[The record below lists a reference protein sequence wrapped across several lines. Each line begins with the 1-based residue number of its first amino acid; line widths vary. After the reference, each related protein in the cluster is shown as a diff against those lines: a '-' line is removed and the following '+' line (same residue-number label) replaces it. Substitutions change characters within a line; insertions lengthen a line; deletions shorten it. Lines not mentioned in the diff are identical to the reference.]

1 MSGIRVTGGGAEG
14 AIQHHM
20 GVGLTGR
27 RLASG
32 PWAVVVQISR
42 HRSVINLLQKQI
54 N

>member
-1 MSGIRVTGGGAEG
+1 MSGIRVTGGGTEG

-20 GVGLTGR
+20 GGLTGR